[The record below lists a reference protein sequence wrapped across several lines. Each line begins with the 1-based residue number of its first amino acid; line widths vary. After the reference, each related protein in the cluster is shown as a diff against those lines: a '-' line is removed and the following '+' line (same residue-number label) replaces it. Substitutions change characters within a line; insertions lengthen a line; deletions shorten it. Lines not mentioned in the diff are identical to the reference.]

1 MRTLMTFAV
10 LGTVLAVMPTY
21 ADSERAA
28 SSEVVEDA
36 GRLIRLNVR
45 DGSSQVVTLDG
56 VGCDETICS
65 RVAVNAR
72 SLGNVIANRTRF
84 ADIAVIRDI
93 SEAAAT
99 FVLKDGTTQRLSVVP
114 DNRVLY
120 VFDANHRPQKI
131 SLHRL
136 TSVEFNAT
144 RSPRSE

>member
-1 MRTLMTFAV
+1 MRTFVTSAM
-10 LGTVLAVMPTY
+10 LATMLTAMPMY
-21 ADSERAA
+21 AERGATG
-28 SSEVVEDA
+28 EPVDHA

-84 ADIAVIRDI
+84 ADIAAIRDI
-93 SEAAAT
+93 SEASAT
-99 FVLKDGTTQRLSVVP
+99 FVLKNGTTHRLSVVP

-120 VFDANHRPQKI
+120 VFDANHRAQKI
-131 SLHRL
+131 SLERL
-136 TSVEFNAT
+136 TSVEFDAN
-144 RSPRSE
+144 E

>member
-1 MRTLMTFAV
+1 MRTFMTSAV
-10 LGTVLAVMPTY
+10 LATILTAMPMY
-21 ADSERAA
+21 AEREV
-28 SSEVVEDA
+28 SSEHPEHA
-36 GRLIRLNVR
+36 GQLIRLNVR
-45 DGSSQVVTLDG
+45 DGSSQIVTLDG
-56 VGCDETICS
+56 VGCNETICS

-84 ADIAVIRDI
+84 ADIAAIRDI
-93 SEAAAT
+93 SEDAAT
-99 FVLKDGTTQRLSVVP
+99 FLLRDGTKRRLTVVP

>member
-1 MRTLMTFAV
+1 MRTFMTSAV
-10 LGTVLAVMPTY
+10 LATILTAMPMY
-21 ADSERAA
+21 AERGAPGEHA
-28 SSEVVEDA
+28 EHA
-36 GRLIRLNVR
+36 RQLIRLNVR
-45 DGSSQVVTLDG
+45 DGSTQIVTLDG

-84 ADIAVIRDI
+84 ADIAAIRDI

-99 FVLKDGTTQRLSVVP
+99 FVLKDGTTHQLSIVP

-131 SLHRL
+131 SLQRL
-136 TSVEFNAT
+136 TSVEFDAQD
-144 RSPRSE
+144 

>member
-1 MRTLMTFAV
+1 MRRFVTSAM
-10 LGTVLAVMPTY
+10 LAAMLTAMPMY
-21 ADSERAA
+21 AEREATG
-28 SSEVVEDA
+28 EPVDHP
-36 GRLIRLNVR
+36 GRLIRLKVR

-84 ADIAVIRDI
+84 ADIAAIRDI

-99 FVLKDGTTQRLSVVP
+99 FVLKNGTTHRLSVVP

-120 VFDANHRPQKI
+120 VFDANHQAQKI
-131 SLHRL
+131 SLQRL
-136 TSVEFNAT
+136 TSVEFNANQ
-144 RSPRSE
+144 

>member
-1 MRTLMTFAV
+1 MRTFMTSAV
-10 LGTVLAVMPTY
+10 LATILTAMPMY
-21 ADSERAA
+21 AEHGAPSKHLEH
-28 SSEVVEDA
+28 A
-36 GRLIRLNVR
+36 GQVIRLNVR
-45 DGSSQVVTLDG
+45 DGSSQIVTLDG

-84 ADIAVIRDI
+84 ADIAAIRDI

-99 FVLKDGTTQRLSVVP
+99 FVLKDGTTHQLSIVP

-131 SLHRL
+131 SLQRL
-136 TSVEFNAT
+136 TSVEFDAKN
-144 RSPRSE
+144 

>member
-1 MRTLMTFAV
+1 MRTFMTSAV
-10 LGTVLAVMPTY
+10 LATILTAMPMY
-21 ADSERAA
+21 AERGA
-28 SSEVVEDA
+28 SSEHAEHT
-36 GRLIRLNVR
+36 GQLIRLNVR
-45 DGSSQVVTLDG
+45 DGSSQIVTLDG

-84 ADIAVIRDI
+84 ADIAAIRDI

-99 FVLKDGTTQRLSVVP
+99 FVLKDGTTHQLSIVP

-131 SLHRL
+131 SLQRL
-136 TSVEFNAT
+136 TSVEFDAKN
-144 RSPRSE
+144 